1 MSLLRSPIAETL
13 ENYPRHRRMAKKEEE
28 RSLWLNAAFTVSLFV
43 GLYVTSVYN
52 YLLFHSLAELFS
64 IVVAFGIFVVAWNSR
79 TFIKN
84 NYLLFL
90 GIAYLFVGGLDLL
103 HMLDYKGMDVFSKND
118 AESPTQ
124 LWVAAR
130 YLQSICLLIA
140 PILLGRRLRIDMIV
154 GLFTLI
160 FALLLASIYIWEVF
174 PTCWEP
180 GNGLTVFKTTS
191 EYVICLILLGAIAA
205 LYMQRTQFDP
215 GVFRLIAFSIAVTVV
230 SEFTFTL
237 YTSVAGFTNLLGHCF
252 KIISFYLMYRAIVE
266 TGFRKPY
273 ELLFLEI
280 KREQEALKRSAQRY
294 RSLYSRTPAMLHSI
308 DHNARIVSVSDYWLE
323 KLGYRINEVLG
334 KSSADFLSE
343 ESRREALEVH
353 LPNFFR
359 EGSLKD
365 IPYQYVKKNGQ
376 IIDVLFSAIKVDD
389 FNENPERSLAVAVD
403 VTERNKAV
411 AALARAHAELEMRV
425 EARTSD
431 LKKANDM
438 LLEEIAERQRTEE
451 NLIRLS
457 RRLEALRQFD
467 QVLARTRDETVLL
480 DEACRIIVET
490 GKYSMA
496 WIAFMEHDASNTISL
511 AAHAG
516 LHKKSVPNFSEL
528 LHGIEPTHDPV
539 IDAMRSGTTL
549 VLKDISNG
557 TSLKHWGRSIPEEG
571 FLSLIVLPLKL
582 EHRTAGGLAIYSSH
596 PGAYNNEEVD
606 HLCHLAG
613 DLAFG
618 LTSIR
623 ARMLHEIAERELITS
638 EARYRAVVEDQT
650 ELICRYA
657 PGYVITFVNQ
667 SFCRQFSKDRQALIG
682 TNVFELVAE
691 IDRDQLR
698 SHLESLNIDS
708 PIRTQ
713 EHRVVLPDREIRWHR
728 WTNRAIL
735 DEEGTVVEY
744 QSVGLDITDRKLAE
758 EGLAQRT
765 RELGE
770 KVRQLNCLYGLT
782 KLLETPGISEDVFF
796 QVIVQMIPTA
806 LNDPQNSWARVI
818 LNGREFQSQHF
829 GRDGHRLA
837 RDILVSGAK
846 AGSLELYCLANENE
860 HNREAFLSGE
870 HVLAD
875 ELAHRLGRILE
886 RSEAEE
892 AIRASEERF
901 RTIFDGALDFVFCKD
916 ACLNYTH
923 VNPAVERLFGIPASD
938 FIGKKIEDVFEP
950 QDAAHIQDAD
960 ARVLQGESVEGEYAI
975 KVKGELM
982 IFHEIRAPM
991 RNRAGDVVGLCG
1003 ISRDVTDWRVN
1014 ESTPFPLGLQYPSE
1028 AMKTTLMSARI
1039 AAGKDATIVL
1049 LGESGSGKDYL
1060 ARYIHDH
1067 SKRAGGPF
1075 FGVNCAA
1082 VAHELAESELFGY
1095 ERGAFTGAH
1104 SRKRGLLELAEA
1116 GTLLL
1121 NEIGELSLALQ
1132 AKLLTFLDTRQFTR
1146 VGGEKN
1152 ITVNARII
1160 AATNRDLAKE
1170 VSAGRFRKDL
1180 YYRLSVISIVVPP
1193 LRERRDDIPIL
1204 AGEILTQLAVEMQL
1218 AQIPALRSSLLASL
1232 AEYDWPGNVRELRN
1246 VLERA
1251 LILWDGRRFNIDI
1264 PAEDSQKQGLALKV
1278 DYHGRTLHDVTEE
1291 ITRSMC
1297 TYALKQSRGNKKDAA
1312 KLLGIARDSL
1322 YRYMKQFGIQSGTEE
1337 AKNPDR
1343 N

>member
-1 MSLLRSPIAETL
+1 MTL
-13 ENYPRHRRMAKKEEE
+13 EHYPRHMDMGEEE
-28 RSLWLNAAFTVSLFV
+28 QQRSLWLNAVFAVSLFV
-43 GLYVTSVYN
+43 ALYLTSVYN

-79 TFIKN
+79 TFINN

-103 HMLDYKGMDVFSKND
+103 HMLDYKGMDLFTTND

-124 LWVAAR
+124 LWIAAR
-130 YLQSICLLIA
+130 YLQSICLLSA
-140 PILLGRRLRIDMIV
+140 PMLFGRRLRIDTTI
-154 GLFTLI
+154 GLFTLV
-160 FALLLASIYIWEVF
+160 FALLLASIYTWEVF
-174 PTCWEP
+174 PTCWEQ
-180 GNGLTVFKTTS
+180 GIGLTVFKKAS
-191 EYVICLILLGAIAA
+191 EYIICFILLGAIAA
-205 LYMQRTQFDP
+205 LYTQRSQFDS
-215 GVFRLIAFSIAVTVV
+215 GVFRLIVSSIAVTII

-237 YTSVAGFTNLLGHCF
+237 YTSVEGLTNLLGHCF
-252 KIISFYLMYRAIVE
+252 KIMAFYLMYRAIVE

-280 KREQEALKRSAQRY
+280 KREQEALRRSARRY
-294 RSLYSRTPAMLHSI
+294 RSLYSKTPAMLHSI

-323 KLGYRINEVLG
+323 KLGYTTSEVLG
-334 KSSADFLSE
+334 KSAADFLSE

-353 LPNFFR
+353 LPNFF
-359 EGSLKD
+359 EQGLLKD

-376 IIDVLFSAIKVDD
+376 LIDVLFSAIKVDD
-389 FNENPERSLAVAVD
+389 FGENPERSLAVAVD

-411 AALARAHAELEMRV
+411 AALAKAHAELEMRV

-467 QVLARTRDETVLL
+467 QVLARTKDETVLL

-490 GKYSMA
+490 GQYSMA
-496 WIAFMEHDASNTISL
+496 WIAFMKHDAPSTINL

-516 LHKKSVPNFSEL
+516 LHEKSVPDFGEL
-528 LHGIEPTHDPV
+528 LHGTDATHDPV
-539 IDAMRSGTTL
+539 INAMRSGTTL
-549 VLKDISNG
+549 ILKDIGNDA
-557 TSLKHWGRSIPEEG
+557 SLKHWSGSILEED
-571 FLSLIVLPLKL
+571 FLSLIILPLTI
-582 EHRTAGGLAIYSSH
+582 EHRTIGGLAIYSSH
-596 PGAYNNEEVD
+596 PDAYSNEEVD

-613 DLAFG
+613 DLVFG

-623 ARMLHEIAERELITS
+623 ARMLHEIAERELIAS

-657 PGYVITFVNQ
+657 PNYVITFVNE
-667 SFCRQFSKDRQALIG
+667 SFCRQFSKDRQDLIG
-682 TNVFELVAE
+682 TKVFELVAE

-708 PIRTQ
+708 LIRTQ
-713 EHRVVLPDREIRWHR
+713 EHRVMLPDGEIRWHR

-744 QSVGLDITDRKLAE
+744 QSVGFDITDRKLAE

-782 KLLETPGISEDVFF
+782 KLLETPGISEEIFF

-806 LNDPQNSWARVI
+806 LRDPQNSWARVV
-818 LNGREFQSQHF
+818 LNGREFQSHHF
-829 GRDGHRLA
+829 GTDGHRLA

-846 AGSLELYCLANENE
+846 AGSLELYCISDENQNDGERFLA
-860 HNREAFLSGE
+860 GE

-892 AIRASEERF
+892 ALRASEERF
-901 RTIFDGALDFVFCKD
+901 RTIFEGAVDFVFCKD
-916 ACLNYTH
+916 ASLRYTH
-923 VNPAVERLFGIPASD
+923 VNPAVERLFGIPASE
-938 FIGKKIEDVFEP
+938 FIGKKIEDIFEP

-975 KVKGELM
+975 KVNDELM

-991 RNRAGDVVGLCG
+991 RNRSGDVVGLCG
-1003 ISRDVTDWRVN
+1003 ISRDVTDWRVS
-1014 ESTPFPLGLQYPSE
+1014 ESTSVPLARQYPSE
-1028 AMKTTLMSARI
+1028 AMKATLMNARV
-1039 AAGKDATIVL
+1039 AAAKDATIVL

-1104 SRKRGLLELAEA
+1104 GRKRGLLELAEG

-1121 NEIGELSLALQ
+1121 NEIGELSMALQ

-1146 VGGEKN
+1146 VGGEKS

-1204 AGEILTQLAVEMQL
+1204 AGEILSQLAVEMQL
-1218 AQIPALRSSLLASL
+1218 AQIPMLRSSLVASL

-1251 LILWDGRRFNIDI
+1251 LILWDGRRFDIDI
-1264 PAEDSQKQGLALKV
+1264 PAENSQSQDLALKLN
-1278 DYHGRTLHDVTEE
+1278 YHGRTLHDVTEE
-1291 ITRSMC
+1291 ITRIMC
-1297 TYALKQSRGNKKDAA
+1297 IHALKQSRGNKKDAA

-1322 YRYMKQFGIQSGTEE
+1322 YRYLKQFGIRSDVEE
-1337 AKNPDR
+1337 GKSHDWN
-1343 N
+1343 

>member
-1 MSLLRSPIAETL
+1 MK
-13 ENYPRHRRMAKKEEE
+13 MAKQKEE
-28 RSLWLNAAFTVSLFV
+28 RSLWLNGAFAFALFV
-43 GLYVTSVYN
+43 GLYVTSIYN

-64 IVVAFGIFVVAWNSR
+64 IVVAFGIFVIAWNSR
-79 TFIKN
+79 TFINN

-103 HMLDYKGMDVFSKND
+103 HVLDYKGMSLFINND

-124 LWVAAR
+124 LWIAAR
-130 YLQSICLLIA
+130 YLQSICLLAA
-140 PILLGRRLRIDMIV
+140 PFLFGRRIRIDFIV

-160 FALLLASIYIWEVF
+160 FVLILASIYTWEVF

-180 GNGLTVFKTTS
+180 EVGLTVFKKIS
-191 EYVICLILLGAIAA
+191 EYVICFILLGAIAA
-205 LYMQRTQFDP
+205 LYKQRSHFDR
-215 GVFRLIAFSIAVTVV
+215 GVFTWIVSSIAVTIV
-230 SEFTFTL
+230 SELTFTL
-237 YTSVAGFTNLLGHCF
+237 YTSVVGLSNLLGHCF
-252 KIISFYLMYRAIVE
+252 KIIAFYLMYRAIVE

-273 ELLFLEI
+273 ELLFREI

-294 RSLYSRTPAMLHSI
+294 RSLYRKTPAMLHSI

-323 KLGYRINEVLG
+323 TLGYKISEVLG
-334 KSSADFLSE
+334 KSSTDFLSE
-343 ESRREALEVH
+343 ESRRQALEVH
-353 LPNFFR
+353 LPNFFVQ
-359 EGSLKD
+359 GSLKD

-376 IIDVLFSAIKVDD
+376 IIDVLFSATKFADSS
-389 FNENPERSLAVAVD
+389 ENAERSLAVAVD

-411 AALARAHAELEMRV
+411 AALAKAHAELEMRV

-431 LKKANDM
+431 LKKANEM
-438 LLEEIAERQRTEE
+438 LLAEIAERQRTEE

-457 RRLEALRQFD
+457 GRLEALRQFA
-467 QVLARTRDETVLL
+467 QVLARTRDETILL
-480 DEACRIIVET
+480 DEACRIIVEI
-490 GKYSMA
+490 GRYPMA
-496 WIAFMEHDASNTISL
+496 FIAFVNPDASGALRLS
-511 AAHAG
+511 AHAG
-516 LHKKSVPNFSEL
+516 LQEEYLANLNRL
-528 LHGIEPTHDPV
+528 LNDTRDTHDP
-539 IDAMRSGTTL
+539 IINAMRSGTAL
-549 VLKDISNG
+549 VLKDIRNDV
-557 TSLKHWGRSIPEEG
+557 SLHDWAGSIQEKG
-571 FLSLIVLPLKL
+571 LCSLIVLPLKI
-582 EHRTAGGLAIYSSH
+582 EHQVIGGLAIYARH
-596 PGAYNNEEVD
+596 PDAYNNEEVD
-606 HLCHLAG
+606 HLCHLSG

-618 LTSIR
+618 LASIR
-623 ARMLHEIAERELITS
+623 ARMLRDIAERELIAS
-638 EARYRAVVEDQT
+638 EARYRGVVEDQT

-657 PGYVITFVNQ
+657 PGYIITFVNE
-667 SFCRQFSKDRQALIG
+667 SFCRQFSKERQDLIG

-691 IDRDQLR
+691 MDRDQLR
-698 SHLESLNIDS
+698 SHLESLNVHS
-708 PIRTQ
+708 PLRTQ
-713 EHRVVLPDREIRWHR
+713 EHRVVLPDGEIRWHR
-728 WTNRAIL
+728 WSNRAIL
-735 DEEGTVVEY
+735 DEEGSIVEY

-758 EGLAQRT
+758 DGLAQRT

-796 QVIVQMIPTA
+796 QVIVQMIPAA
-806 LNDPQNSWARVI
+806 LKDPQNSWARIV
-818 LNGREFQSQHF
+818 LNGREFQSQHC
-829 GRDGHRLA
+829 GTDGHKLA
-837 RDILVSGAK
+837 RDILVSGTK
-846 AGSLELYCLANENE
+846 TGSLEIYCLSKENQNDE
-860 HNREAFLSGE
+860 DAFLAGE

-875 ELAHRLGRILE
+875 ELAHRLGRIME

-892 AIRASEERF
+892 ALRASEERF

-938 FIGKKIEDVFEP
+938 FVGKKIEDVFEP

-1014 ESTPFPLGLQYPSE
+1014 ESASFPIARQYPSD
-1028 AMKTTLMSARI
+1028 AMKATLMSART
-1039 AAGKDATIVL
+1039 AAVKDATIVL

-1082 VAHELAESELFGY
+1082 VAPELAESELFGY

-1104 SRKRGLLELAEA
+1104 SRKRGLLELAES

-1121 NEIGELSLALQ
+1121 NEIGELSLSLQ

-1160 AATNRDLAKE
+1160 AATNKDLIRE

-1180 YYRLSVISIVVPP
+1180 YYRLSVISIVVPS
-1193 LRERRDDIPIL
+1193 LRDRRDDIPIL
-1204 AGEILTQLAVEMQL
+1204 AGEILSQLAVEMQL
-1218 AQIPALRSSLLASL
+1218 AQVPVMRSSILASL
-1232 AEYDWPGNVRELRN
+1232 AQYDWPGNVRELRN

-1251 LILWDGRRFNIDI
+1251 LILWDGRRFDVDI
-1264 PAEDSQKQGLALKV
+1264 PAENSQKQDPGLKIN
-1278 DYHGRTLHDVTEE
+1278 YQGRTLHDVIEE
-1291 ITRSMC
+1291 ITRLMC
-1297 TYALKQSRGNKKDAA
+1297 IHALKQCHGNKKDAA

-1322 YRYMKQFGIQSGTEE
+1322 YRYLKQSGVQSNVQEST
-1337 AKNPDR
+1337 N
-1343 N
+1343 